1 MFTGVFRLKSN
12 IYKGAILRKW
22 KTAKSRKPLI
32 IFAKA
37 AQSKMFDWA
46 LNTPLMLAEETS

>member
-1 MFTGVFRLKSN
+1 MFTGVFRFKSN

-22 KTAKSRKPLI
+22 ETVKSRKPLI